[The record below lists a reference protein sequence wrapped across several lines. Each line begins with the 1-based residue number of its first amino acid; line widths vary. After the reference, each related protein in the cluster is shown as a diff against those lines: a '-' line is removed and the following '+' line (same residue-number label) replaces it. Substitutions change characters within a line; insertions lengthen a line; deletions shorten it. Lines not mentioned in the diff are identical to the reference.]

1 MKMFTMLMV
10 LVFSVASM
18 AADAKQ
24 KTYKVGWSNYPSW
37 MLFSFEDVIKKHADK
52 AGVSIKVVKVN
63 DYIESVNLFTSKNL
77 DFIAATNMDLLTIP
91 ASSGIDTQVIFVN
104 STSNGND
111 VVISKTAKNFKEL
124 KGKQVQ
130 LVELSV
136 SHYLLARGL
145 SLSGMSEKDVKIQNT
160 SDADLVAN
168 YAAIPGVTVTAW
180 NPQAHTIV
188 KSNPGKANVLFDSSK
203 IPGEIIDLTAVHTEV
218 PDAVKQAV
226 VNALV
231 ELQNGI
237 KDGAS
242 SKAKMVEQMSK
253 EFGGKQDDFLAM
265 LATTN
270 IMFKDKEA
278 VEFMK
283 SPALKQTMTNVRDFS
298 AEKGLFGSG
307 KSKDSVGIQFP
318 DGTVLGSQKNVKM
331 RFTTKYMEA
340 TK

>member
-1 MKMFTMLMV
+1 MKMLTVIMV
-10 LVFSVASM
+10 LVMSFATL
-18 AADAKQ
+18 AADAK
-24 KTYKVGWSNYPSW
+24 KKNYKVGWSNYPSW

-52 AGVSIKVVKVN
+52 AGVSIQVVKVN

-91 ASSGIDTQVIFVN
+91 ASSGIETQVIFVN

-111 VVISKTAKNFKEL
+111 LVISKTAKNFKEL
-124 KGKQVQ
+124 KNKQVQ

-145 SLSGMSEKDVKIQNT
+145 SLAGMSEKDIKIMNT

-168 YAAIPGVTVTAW
+168 FAALPGITVTAW

-188 KSNPGKANVLFDSSK
+188 QSNPGKANVLFDSSK
-203 IPGEIIDLTAVHTEV
+203 IPGEIIDLTAAHADV
-218 PDAVKQAV
+218 PDVVKQAV

-237 KDGAS
+237 KEGS
-242 SKAKMVEQMSK
+242 PTKAKMVEQMSK
-253 EFGGKQDDFLAM
+253 EFGGKQSDFLAM

-270 IMFKDKEA
+270 IMFNKQDA
-278 VEFMK
+278 VDFLK
-283 SPALKQTMTNVRDFS
+283 SPKLKQTMTYVRDFS

-307 KSKDSVGIQFP
+307 KSKDAVGIQFP
-318 DGTVLGSQKNVKM
+318 DGSVLGSQKNVKM

-340 TK
+340 AK